1 MQTSSIV
8 ASVAISCFLHTVI
21 DFFKDNLKD
30 DQKLVTN
37 VSQIHDLKLNVL
49 NHEKWVNETLQGN
62 ITALES
68 KLTKTEEAALGECQK
83 ITSYLQTNKMEM
95 QTLVEKQREQQK
107 FIIDQESRLR
117 INEKAFVDM
126 EKKLDKME
134 NELLKYKESRNGQI
148 DTTDPP
154 TSLIQVIQQ
163 QSQAYL
169 PITVFLLTV
178 GEVVL
183 FILVIVSR
191 RVKIAVPSE
200 NGLTNEAQ
208 KNHRKRNRGKIRD
221 NA

>member
-8 ASVAISCFLHTVI
+8 ASVVISCFLNTVI
-21 DFFKDNLKD
+21 DFFKESLRE
-30 DQKLVTN
+30 DQTLETN
-37 VSQIHDLKLNVL
+37 GSQILALKLNVL

-68 KLTKTEEAALGECQK
+68 KLTKTEEVALGECQK
-83 ITSYLQTNKMEM
+83 ITNYLQTNKMEI
-95 QTLVEKQREQQK
+95 QTLEEKQKEQHK
-107 FIIDQESRLR
+107 VMLDQERRLR
-117 INEKAFVDM
+117 NNEKAFVDL
-126 EKKLDKME
+126 EKKLDNME
-134 NELLKYKESRNGQI
+134 NELVKYKTSQNGQI
-148 DTTDPP
+148 DPADPP

-191 RVKIAVPSE
+191 KVKIAKPSE
-200 NGLTNEAQ
+200 NGLTTEAAD
-208 KNHRKRNRGKIRD
+208 KNHRKRKQRKD
-221 NA
+221 S